1 MGAKLLDRQVEK
13 ALEEYFGDDFRR
25 IKYAKEVYSI
35 ALRINE
41 VEGGDRDVVAM
52 AALLHDV
59 GIKPAEKLYGS
70 SQASY
75 QEKLGPP
82 VAREILTRL
91 GVGEDRIAM
100 VSEIVASHHTK
111 GKVMTFEFACIWD
124 ADMIV
129 NLKDSAGK
137 AGAEKIGG
145 VIEDTLMTV
154 EGKRIARELLLR

>member
-1 MGAKLLDRQVEK
+1 MGGRLLDRQVEK
-13 ALEEYFGDDFRR
+13 ALEGYFGDDFRR
-25 IKYAKEVYSI
+25 IEHAKEVYSI
-35 ALRINE
+35 ALRINN

-59 GIKPAEKLYGS
+59 GIKPAEELHGS

-82 VAREILTRL
+82 VAREILSRL

-100 VSEIVASHHTK
+100 VSEIVAHHHTR
-111 GKVMTFEFACIWD
+111 GKVKTLEFACIWD

-129 NLKDSAGK
+129 NLKENTENL
-137 AGAEKIGG
+137 GAEKIGK
-145 VIEDTLMTV
+145 VIEDTLMTG